1 MSGRKSGD
9 AIQTHEASG
18 DPREPSSRRDPL
30 AWALAILGLFIA
42 GYAIWWVSGLGDAG
56 LSGRFSGAAAVPAAI
71 LVPILTLRLRR
82 TPRLDNRTRQSW
94 SIIAVALM
102 SYSVGAGI
110 HFLAESQPT
119 WSVAWL
125 LGLSLELAAYPLV
138 AVALALL
145 PKSARTRYDTVLFGL
160 DVAIVAWSG
169 AMLIWHFAIYPV
181 ARDAGQTLSSSVA
194 ASVFPVL
201 DLALVFS
208 IAAIVLRGIRAS
220 TRAALT
226 VILVA
231 LVLVFLGDMV
241 SDAESLRGSYV
252 NGGASGVMYSIAWLG
267 FAAAAY
273 LQWRVPD
280 GGRLPR
286 GLADYA
292 RSFPW
297 LPYLAMSAA
306 FIAPAVL
313 DWNDLET
320 LRLHVPA
327 SGLLVALVLVRLG
340 VTSRQNASLAAAE
353 RGRLA
358 AAVDQAAEAILT
370 TDRAGHLTY
379 VNIAFS
385 RMTGYQIAEVV
396 GQNPNLLAQH
406 LDEKPLSDMT
416 AALVRG
422 ESWAGH
428 VELKRLD
435 GTTIDVDMTVAPL
448 RDAGGSI
455 TGSVAVARDISR
467 ERALEVQLAQA
478 QRMEAVGRL
487 AGGIAH
493 DFNNILTAISGF
505 AELAAAELPE
515 DHPVASD
522 ISQVLRASDR
532 AAALTKALLAF
543 SRRQVM
549 QARMINLNEV
559 VDGLAPMLGRLIGED
574 IELVVRLDPDLGL
587 TMADRAQLEQVI
599 VNLAVN
605 ARDAMPIGGKLTMAT
620 ANVDLD
626 VSDARS
632 HPDAAEG
639 PYVSLTVSDTGIGM
653 TPDVVE
659 HAFEPFFTTKER
671 GKGTGLGLSTAV
683 GIVAQS
689 GGYVDVDSEP
699 NVGSLFT
706 VNLPRYYGEAL
717 PQEEEVPS
725 IQALGGAETI
735 LVAEDED
742 AVREFV
748 ERVLTGA
755 GYRVFTAANGAKAL
769 AVAAELPKFDLLF
782 TDVVMPGMSGVQLA
796 AALAETRPELLVVYA
811 SGYAEEGVLRA
822 ALDDDHV
829 PYLPKPFTADA
840 LISRIRETLDRGHG
854 GSQGPAAEAG
864 MPD

>member
-9 AIQTHEASG
+9 ALQAHSAPV
-18 DPREPSSRRDPL
+18 DLRETSSQRDPL
-30 AWALAILGLFIA
+30 AWALAILGLFIFC
-42 GYAIWWVSGLGDAG
+42 YAIWWVSGLGDTD
-56 LSGRFSGAAAVPAAI
+56 LSYRYTGAAAVPGGVILAAI
-71 LVPILTLRLRR
+71 ALRLRR
-82 TPRLDNRTRQSW
+82 TQRLDGPTRRAW
-94 SIIAVALM
+94 TLITLGVLGYGLGAVLHFTAGTFSIL
-102 SYSVGAGI
+102 SDGWPAG
-110 HFLAESQPT
+110 
-119 WSVAWL
+119 
-125 LGLSLELAAYPLV
+125 LGLEIATYPIIV
-138 AVALALL
+138 LALYFF
-145 PKSARTRYDTVLFGL
+145 PKAARTAYDVVLFGL
-160 DVAIVAWSG
+160 DISIVVWS
-169 AMLIWHFAIYPV
+169 ASILIWNFVVYPV
-181 ARDAGQTLSSSVA
+181 AQDAHQDLLA
-194 ASVFPVL
+194 AVGAAFFPVF
-201 DLALVFS
+201 DLALIFT
-208 IAAIVLRGIRAS
+208 IGAIVLQGVS
-220 TRAALT
+220 ESSRAALGMAG
-226 VILVA
+226 IA
-231 LVLVFLGDMV
+231 LIFIFCGDLIA
-241 SDAESLRGSYV
+241 DTDQLRGVYIQ
-252 NGGASGVMYSIAWLG
+252 GGLSGLLYAVAWLG
-267 FAAAAY
+267 AALAAY

-280 GGRLPR
+280 SGRPTR
-286 GLADYA
+286 GLTDYA
-292 RSFPW
+292 RSFHL
-297 LPYLAMSAA
+297 LPYLAVIVA
-306 FIAPAVL
+306 FVAPAIRN
-313 DWNDLET
+313 WNEPDL
-320 LRLHVPA
+320 LRLHIPVV
-327 SGLLVALVLVRLG
+327 GLLIALVIVRLG
-340 VTSRQNASLAAAE
+340 ITSRQSASLAAAE

-379 VNIAFS
+379 VNLAFA
-385 RMTGYQIAEVV
+385 RMTGYRIADIV
-396 GQNPNLLAQH
+396 GRDPNLLAQH
-406 LDEKPLSDMT
+406 LEEKPLNEMT
-416 AALVRG
+416 AALARG

-428 VELKRLD
+428 VELRRVD

-505 AELAAAELPE
+505 AELAAAELPD
-515 DHPVASD
+515 DHPVAAD
-522 ISQVLRASDR
+522 IGQVLRASDR

-549 QARMINLNEV
+549 QARTINLNEV
-559 VDGLAPMLGRLIGED
+559 VEGLAPMLGRLIGED
-574 IELVVRLDPDLGL
+574 VELAVHLDPELGL

-605 ARDAMPIGGKLTMAT
+605 ARDAMPKGGTLTMAT

-626 VSDARS
+626 ISGARS

-639 PYVSLTVSDTGIGM
+639 PYVSLIVSDTGIGM

-699 NVGSLFT
+699 NVGSVFT
-706 VNLPRYYGEAL
+706 INLPRYYGEST
-717 PQEEEVPS
+717 PEEVELPV
-725 IQALGGAETI
+725 IQALGGPETV

-748 ERVLTGA
+748 QRVLTGA
-755 GYRVFTAANGAKAL
+755 GYRVFPAANGAKAL
-769 AVAAELPKFDLLF
+769 ALAAKLPKLDLLF

-796 AALAETRPELLVVYA
+796 AALAETRPDLAVVYA

-840 LISRIRETLDRGHG
+840 LIARIRDALDRGRG
-854 GSQGPAAEAG
+854 AG
-864 MPD
+864 